1 MSPHDLTDHFINRAI
16 VIEPARVLFVPMPKS
31 ACSSIMW
38 ALAEVAGIPAEH
50 FHRSTEGETT
60 PAMTIHD
67 MHRWG
72 PENSLVGKSHDDM
85 VRLLDEE
92 GWFRFTVVRDPVARL
107 WSAWQSKALA
117 REPQMLR
124 SFATAD
130 WFPRVPAAAPEI
142 VEDYRRFV
150 GALGE
155 AVVEDDVPTLDPSM
169 FNSHW
174 VPQTALMGEFGFN
187 ALQVTK
193 LTDLSETLGWLM
205 KHLAEMGLPEPTVP
219 NLNTSLLPY
228 TEALNGPAE
237 RDAIRRLYRADFE
250 MLHFT
255 PPDDGDGGDLGEWM
269 PQVEP
274 LLGAIQSVV
283 ERNERIEKL
292 ATEAKSAVI
301 EAKNTARG
309 LERSQARVEK
319 ARQTLGQRSA
329 ALASAKASSGRM
341 RQRLDALA
349 EKEQAKDAMLRQA
362 GESLSIARA
371 NLGFAQSMAS
381 EAAQRASDSEQRL
394 DAMEQDFT
402 WRWTSPIRRVGV
414 AWRQRFG
421 NKGTGGAS

>member
-16 VIEPARVLFVPMPKS
+16 VVEQARVLFVPMPKS

-50 FHRSTEGETT
+50 FHRSTVRETT
-60 PAMTIHD
+60 LAMTIHD
-67 MHRWG
+67 MEIWG
-72 PENSLVGKSHDDM
+72 PENSLMGRSDDDLD
-85 VRLLDEE
+85 RLLNED
-92 GWFRFTVVRDPVARL
+92 GWFRFTVVREPVERL
-107 WSAWQSKALA
+107 WSAWQSKVLA

-124 SFATAD
+124 SFGETE
-130 WFPRVPAAAPEI
+130 WFPRVPDNAAEI
-142 VEDYRRFV
+142 VDDYRLFV

-155 AVVEDDVPTLDPSM
+155 GVVEDDVPTLGPAM

-174 VPQTALMGEFGFN
+174 VPQTALMGEAGFN

-193 LTDLSETLGWLM
+193 LSDLSETLGWLM
-205 KHLAEMGLPEPTVP
+205 KHLADVGLPEPTVP
-219 NLNTSLLPY
+219 NLNTSLLSFA
-228 TEALNGPAE
+228 EALNGPAE

-250 MLHFT
+250 ILDFT
-255 PPDDGDGGDLGEWM
+255 PPDNGDVGDLGGWM
-269 PQVEP
+269 SQVEP

-283 ERNERIEKL
+283 ERNERIERL
-292 ATEAKSAVI
+292 ATEAQ
-301 EAKNTARG
+301 NTARG

-319 ARQTLGQRSA
+319 ARQTLRQRSA
-329 ALASAKASSGRM
+329 ALASAQASSGRM
-341 RQRLDALA
+341 SRRLGALA
-349 EKEQAKDAMLRQA
+349 EKEQATDAMLRQA

-394 DAMEQDFT
+394 DAMEQDLT